1 VNVSPPQAIWK
12 VTSAPSFAASSAPR
26 CWWRSEVGTAA
37 VPRASNA
44 EGLSVTSH
52 WTVKHLSS
60 SRYSGRSRS
69 FLVMKLAQCHS
80 QHRSVVQFWN
90 ELPCV
95 REGTGCP
102 APSSRLNLNRALRG
116 SPWLPW
122 GRTSINDTS
131 LVPSLE

>member
-37 VPRASNA
+37 VPRASTA
-44 EGLSVTSH
+44 D
-52 WTVKHLSS
+52 
-60 SRYSGRSRS
+60 SGRSRS